1 MIQAS
6 GEGGA
11 LVRSGRTIATLGK
24 WKLER
29 NDEGLTI
36 TSPLAAYDGYWLPR
50 TSCARVTLTIGK
62 SQVRYAV
69 MVDWNGTEL
78 RLTRGGEYETKA

>member
-6 GEGGA
+6 GEGGE
-11 LVRSGRTIATLGK
+11 LVRSGRTIATLGQ
-24 WKLER
+24 WDLHSD
-29 NDEGLTI
+29 DEGLTI
-36 TSPLAAYDGYWLPR
+36 TSKLAAWDGYWLPR

-69 MVDWNGTEL
+69 FVTWDGDEL
-78 RLTRGGEYETKA
+78 RLTRGGENGD

>member
-6 GEGGA
+6 GEGGE
-11 LVRSGRTIATLGK
+11 LVRSGRVIATLGK

-29 NDEGLTI
+29 NSEGLTI
-36 TSPLAAYDGYWLPR
+36 KSTLAQYDGYWLPR
-50 TSCARVTLTIGK
+50 TSCARVTLTIGR

-69 MVDWNGTEL
+69 MVSWDGTEL
-78 RLTRGGEYETKA
+78 RLTRGGDCV

>member
-6 GEGGA
+6 GEGGE

-24 WKLER
+24 W
-29 NDEGLTI
+29 NMHSDAEGLTI
-36 TSPLAAYDGYWLPR
+36 TASVKAFDGYHLPR
-50 TSCARVTLTIGK
+50 TACARVTLTIGK

-69 MVDWNGTEL
+69 MVKWDGVEL
-78 RLTRGGEYETKA
+78 RLTRGGDCA